1 MKVKDTAL
9 SYKTTKRKYTYQDYL
24 ELPDDGKRYEIING
38 ELVMVAAPFTIHM
51 RISKKIYNLLLSYSE
66 DETKGEIFYAPIDVV
81 LGDTN
86 VFQPDLLYI
95 KKENSYI
102 ITEKNIYGAPDLI
115 VEILSP
121 STAYYD
127 LFDKKEIY
135 AQFGVQEYWIVDPM
149 KQSVE
154 IYLNRENIFE
164 LRQRLDKEGEA
175 KSDVLKGFQVDVK
188 EIFKFE

>member
-1 MKVKDTAL
+1 MKVKETAL
-9 SYKTTKRKYTYQDYL
+9 SYKIHRKVYTYQDYL
-24 ELPDDGKRYEIING
+24 DLPDDGKRYEIING

-86 VFQPDLLYI
+86 VFQPDLLFV
-95 KKENSYI
+95 KKENSHI

-115 VEILSP
+115 IEILSP

-127 LFDKKEIY
+127 LVEKKESY
-135 AQFGVQEYWIVDPM
+135 ASFGVKEYWIVDPQ
-149 KQSVE
+149 KQWIE
-154 IYLNRENIFE
+154 IYLNVESEFK
-164 LRQRLDKEGEA
+164 LDQRLDKAGTA
-175 KSDVLKGFQVDVK
+175 RSQVLQGFEVK
-188 EIFKFE
+188 LEEIF